1 MELEVRAT
9 LVVNFVVIVVVVVVV
24 DEEAVAFADISLRG
38 RGGQEVRQMSIKPG
52 RQ

>member
-1 MELEVRAT
+1 MRAS
-9 LVVNFVVIVVVVVVV
+9 LVVGFVVIVVVVVVV

-38 RGGQEVRQMSIKPG
+38 RSGQEAEQISIKPG